1 MNCAYHAN
9 NMAVVG
15 CNVCG
20 KPLCPA
26 CDHRIK
32 GFPYCQDCIV
42 SGVELLRDHGNSSAY
57 VPLVKKQTSPFFAT
71 VLSLICPGLGAAYNG
86 QTSKALVYFAV
97 FVGLFQMAILTRG
110 TAIFVLGFL
119 GMWLF
124 AALDSWRTAQLI
136 RSGVTP
142 IGAEDLIYK
151 RISDSPKLWGVVLL
165 LLGATFFFRDRLVLQ
180 SVLPILL
187 IGLGIYMLREYL
199 FKSKDKKANAADF
212 ANRTTAAENQSYAG
226 AIGETS
232 FRTGEFETEYRTQ
245 ARNRKW

>member
-15 CNVCG
+15 CNGCG

-42 SGVELLRDHGNSSAY
+42 TGVELLRERGSSSAY
-57 VPLVKKQTSPFFAT
+57 VPLVKKQTSPFFAII
-71 VLSLICPGLGAAYNG
+71 LSLICPGLGAAYNG

-97 FVGLFQMAILTRG
+97 FVGLFQMAILTGG
-110 TAIFVLGFL
+110 TPLFVLGFL
-119 GMWLF
+119 GMWLY

-142 IGAEDLIYK
+142 VGAEDLIYK
-151 RISDSPKLWGVVLL
+151 RISGSPKLWGVVLV
-165 LLGATFFFRDRLVLQ
+165 LLGATFFLPSRRILQ
-180 SVLPILL
+180 SVLPVLL
-187 IGLGIYMLREYL
+187 ICLGVYLLRDYL
-199 FKSKDKKANAADF
+199 FKSKDKKVEVADF
-212 ANRTTAAENQSYAG
+212 ASRTAAENPNYVSAL
-226 AIGETS
+226 GETR

-245 ARNRKW
+245 ARNRKY

>member
-9 NMAVVG
+9 NVAVVG
-15 CNVCG
+15 CNGCG

-32 GFPYCQDCIV
+32 GFPFCQDCIV
-42 SGVELLRDHGNSSAY
+42 SGVELLRERGNSPV
-57 VPLVKKQTSPFFAT
+57 VPIVKKQSSPFLAT
-71 VLSLICPGLGAAYNG
+71 ILSLICPGLGSAFNG

-110 TAIFVLGFL
+110 TAIFVLGFI

-136 RSGVTP
+136 RSGVTVAS
-142 IGAEDLIYK
+142 AEDLVYK
-151 RISDSPKLWGVVLL
+151 RLSGNPKLWGIVLL
-165 LLGATFFFRDRLVLQ
+165 LLGATFFFRDRLNLQ
-180 SVLPILL
+180 AILPILL
-187 IGLGIYMLREYL
+187 IGLGVYLLREYL
-199 FKSKDKKANAADF
+199 FKSKDKQQTPADFSSRTAADST
-212 ANRTTAAENQSYAG
+212 NYTTAL
-226 AIGETS
+226 GETR

-245 ARNRKW
+245 VRNRKW